1 MNRALIVRLI
11 LKDWYLSRLPL
22 VLIAAGGTLS
32 IGLLYLRR
40 DDTGAIGLVSALIA
54 AVMLSIVLP
63 TQTVVNERKQHNL
76 AFVMSLPISPM
87 EYTAAKVVG
96 NLSAFLVLW
105 AIIAIG
111 VLGTLARTGIFGG
124 LIPFGMVVALAPFV
138 AFCLLLA
145 VAIVVESEMWAVLTM
160 GATNVSYSFWFL
172 LMKIPGLPEQLKSPV
187 AVWSRPILLMLAG
200 QITVIVVA
208 LGLTFYLQSR
218 KRDFV

>member
-1 MNRALIVRLI
+1 MNRALIARLI
-11 LKDWYLSRLPL
+11 LKDWYLSRQPL
-22 VLIAAGGTLS
+22 VLIGAAGSLS

-40 DDTGAIGLVSALIA
+40 EDTGTIGLISALIA
-54 AVMLSIVLP
+54 AVMLSILLP
-63 TQTVVNERKQHNL
+63 MQTVVNERKQHNL

-105 AIIAIG
+105 AAIAIG

-138 AFCLLLA
+138 AFCLLLS
-145 VAIVVESEMWAVLTM
+145 VAIVVESEMWAMLTM
-160 GATNVSYSFWFL
+160 GVTNVSYSFWFL

-187 AVWSRPILLMLAG
+187 AIWSRPILWILAG
-200 QITVIVVA
+200 QLTVIVASLV
-208 LGLTFYLQSR
+208 LTFYFQSR

>member
-1 MNRALIVRLI
+1 MNRALIARLI
-11 LKDWYLSRLPL
+11 LKDWYLNRLLL
-22 VLIAAGGTLS
+22 VLIGAAGTLS

-40 DDTGAIGLVSALIA
+40 EDTGTVGLVSALIA
-54 AVMLSIVLP
+54 AVILSILLP
-63 TQTVVNERKQHNL
+63 MQTVVNERKQHNL

-87 EYTAAKVVG
+87 EYTAAKVAG
-96 NLSAFLVLW
+96 NLSAFLALW
-105 AIIAIG
+105 AVIAVG

-124 LIPFGMVVALAPFV
+124 VIPLGMVAALSPFV
-138 AFCLLLA
+138 TFSLLLA
-145 VAIVVESEMWAVLTM
+145 VSIVVESEMWALLTM

-187 AVWSRPILLMLAG
+187 AIWSRPILWILAG
-200 QITVIVVA
+200 QITVIVIA

>member
-1 MNRALIVRLI
+1 MNRALIARLI

-22 VLIAAGGTLS
+22 VLIGAAGTLS

-40 DDTGAIGLVSALIA
+40 EDTGTVGLVSALIA
-54 AVMLSIVLP
+54 AVILSILLP
-63 TQTVVNERKQHNL
+63 MQTVVNERKQHNL

-87 EYTAAKVVG
+87 EYTAAKVAG
-96 NLSAFLVLW
+96 NLSAFLALW
-105 AIIAIG
+105 AVIAVG

-124 LIPFGMVVALAPFV
+124 VIPLGMVAALSPFV
-138 AFCLLLA
+138 TFSLLLA
-145 VAIVVESEMWAVLTM
+145 VSIVVESEVWAVLTM

-187 AVWSRPILLMLAG
+187 AIWSRPILWILAG

>member
-1 MNRALIVRLI
+1 MNRALIARLI
-11 LKDWYLSRLPL
+11 LKDWYLSRLLL
-22 VLIAAGGTLS
+22 VLIGAAGTLS

-40 DDTGAIGLVSALIA
+40 EDTGTIGLISALIA
-54 AVMLSIVLP
+54 SVLLSILLP
-63 TQTVVNERKQHNL
+63 MQTVVNERKQHNL
-76 AFVMSLPISPM
+76 AFVISLPISPM

-105 AIIAIG
+105 AAIAIG

-138 AFCLLLA
+138 VFCLLLA

-187 AVWSRPILLMLAG
+187 AIWSRPILWILAG

>member
-1 MNRALIVRLI
+1 MNRALIARLI
-11 LKDWYLSRLPL
+11 VKDWYLSRLPL
-22 VLIAAGGTLS
+22 VLIGAAGTLS

-40 DDTGAIGLVSALIA
+40 EDTGTIGLISALIT
-54 AVMLSIVLP
+54 AVILSILLP
-63 TQTVVNERKQHNL
+63 MQTVVNERKQHNL

-96 NLSAFLVLW
+96 NLSAFLALW
-105 AIIAIG
+105 VVIAAG
-111 VLGTLARTGIFGG
+111 VLGTLARTGTFGG
-124 LIPFGMVVALAPFV
+124 VIPFGMVVALAPFM

-145 VAIVVESEMWAVLTM
+145 VAIVVESDMWAVLTM

-187 AVWSRPILLMLAG
+187 AIWSRPIRWILAG
-200 QITVIVVA
+200 QVTVIVAA
-208 LGLTFYLQSR
+208 LALTFYLQSR

>member
-1 MNRALIVRLI
+1 MNRALIARLI
-11 LKDWYLSRLPL
+11 LKDWYLSRLLL
-22 VLIAAGGTLS
+22 VLIGAAGTLS

-40 DDTGAIGLVSALIA
+40 EDTGTIGLISALIA
-54 AVMLSIVLP
+54 SVLLSILLP
-63 TQTVVNERKQHNL
+63 MQTVVNERKQHNL

-105 AIIAIG
+105 AAIAIG

-138 AFCLLLA
+138 VFCLLLA

-187 AVWSRPILLMLAG
+187 AIWSRPILWILAG

>member
-1 MNRALIVRLI
+1 MNRALIARLI
-11 LKDWYLSRLPL
+11 LKDWYLNRLLL
-22 VLIAAGGTLS
+22 VLIGAAGTLS

-40 DDTGAIGLVSALIA
+40 EDTGTVGLVSALIA
-54 AVMLSIVLP
+54 AVILSILLP
-63 TQTVVNERKQHNL
+63 MQTVVNERKQHNL

-105 AIIAIG
+105 AAIAIG

-124 LIPFGMVVALAPFV
+124 VIPLGMVAALSPFV
-138 AFCLLLA
+138 TFSLLLA
-145 VAIVVESEMWAVLTM
+145 VSIVVESEVWAVLTM

-172 LMKIPGLPEQLKSPV
+172 LMKIPGLREQLKSPV
-187 AVWSRPILLMLAG
+187 AIWSRPILWILAG

>member
-187 AVWSRPILLMLAG
+187 AIWSRPILLMLAG

>member
-187 AVWSRPILLMLAG
+187 AIWSRPILWILGG

>member
-1 MNRALIVRLI
+1 MNRALIARLI
-11 LKDWYLSRLPL
+11 LKDWYLSRLLL
-22 VLIAAGGTLS
+22 VLIAGGGTLS

-40 DDTGAIGLVSALIA
+40 EDTGTIGLLSALITS
-54 AVMLSIVLP
+54 VLLSILLP
-63 TQTVVNERKQHNL
+63 MQTVVNERKQHNL

-105 AIIAIG
+105 AAIAIG
-111 VLGTLARTGIFGG
+111 VLGTLARTGVFGG

-138 AFCLLLA
+138 VFCLLLA
-145 VAIVVESEMWAVLTM
+145 VAIVVESEMWAVVTM

-187 AVWSRPILLMLAG
+187 AIWSRPILLMLAG

>member
-1 MNRALIVRLI
+1 MNRALIARLI

-22 VLIAAGGTLS
+22 VLIGAGGTLS
-32 IGLLYLRR
+32 IGLLYVRR
-40 DDTGAIGLVSALIA
+40 EDTAEIGLVTALIS
-54 AVMLSIVLP
+54 AVMLSILLP
-63 TQTVVNERKQHNL
+63 MQTVVNERKNHNL
-76 AFVMSLPISPM
+76 PFVMSLPISPM

-96 NLSAFLVLW
+96 NLAAFLVLW
-105 AIIAIG
+105 AAIAVG
-111 VLGTLARTGIFGG
+111 ALGTLARTGIFGG

-138 AFCLLLA
+138 VFCLLLA
-145 VAIVVESEMWAVLTM
+145 VAIVVESETWAVLTM

-187 AVWSRPILLMLAG
+187 AIWSRPILWILAG

>member
-1 MNRALIVRLI
+1 MNRALIARLI
-11 LKDWYLSRLPL
+11 LKDWYLSRLLL
-22 VLIAAGGTLS
+22 VLIGAAGTLS

-40 DDTGAIGLVSALIA
+40 EDTGTIGLISALIA
-54 AVMLSIVLP
+54 SVLLSILLP
-63 TQTVVNERKQHNL
+63 MQTVVNERKQHNL

-105 AIIAIG
+105 AAIAIG

-138 AFCLLLA
+138 VFCLLLA

-187 AVWSRPILLMLAG
+187 AIWSRPILWILAR

>member
-63 TQTVVNERKQHNL
+63 TQTVVNERKAHNL

-138 AFCLLLA
+138 VFCLLLA
-145 VAIVVESEMWAVLTM
+145 VAIVVESETWAVLTM

-187 AVWSRPILLMLAG
+187 AIWSRPILLMLAG

>member
-1 MNRALIVRLI
+1 
-11 LKDWYLSRLPL
+11 
-22 VLIAAGGTLS
+22 
-32 IGLLYLRR
+32 
-40 DDTGAIGLVSALIA
+40 
-54 AVMLSIVLP
+54 
-63 TQTVVNERKQHNL
+63 
-76 AFVMSLPISPM
+76 MSLPISPM
-87 EYTAAKVVG
+87 EYTAAKVGG
-96 NLSAFLVLW
+96 NLSAFLALW
-105 AIIAIG
+105 AAIAIG

-138 AFCLLLA
+138 VFCLLLA

-187 AVWSRPILLMLAG
+187 AIWSRPILWILGG

>member
-1 MNRALIVRLI
+1 MNRALIARLI
-11 LKDWYLSRLPL
+11 LKDWYLSRLLL
-22 VLIAAGGTLS
+22 VLIAGGGTLS

-40 DDTGAIGLVSALIA
+40 EDTGTIGLLSALITS
-54 AVMLSIVLP
+54 VLLSILLP
-63 TQTVVNERKQHNL
+63 MQTVVNERKQHNL

-105 AIIAIG
+105 AAIAIG
-111 VLGTLARTGIFGG
+111 VLGTLARTGVFGG

-138 AFCLLLA
+138 VFCLLLA
-145 VAIVVESEMWAVLTM
+145 VAIVVESEMWAVVTM

-187 AVWSRPILLMLAG
+187 AIWSRPILWILAG
-200 QITVIVVA
+200 QLTVIVVA

>member
-1 MNRALIVRLI
+1 MNRPVIARLI
-11 LKDWYLSRLPL
+11 LKDWYLSRTLL
-22 VLIAAGGTLS
+22 MLIAAAGTLS

-40 DDTGAIGLVSALIA
+40 DDTGAIGLISALIA
-54 AVMLSIVLP
+54 AIMLSIVLP
-63 TQTVVNERKQHNL
+63 MQTVVNERKQHNL

-96 NLSAFLVLW
+96 NLAAFLVLW
-105 AIIAIG
+105 AAIAIG
-111 VLGTLARTGIFGG
+111 VLGTLASTGVFGG

-138 AFCLLLA
+138 VFCLLVS

-172 LMKIPGLPEQLKSPV
+172 LLKIPGLPEQLKSPV
-187 AVWSRPILLMLAG
+187 AIWSRPILWILAG

-208 LGLTFYLQSR
+208 LVLTFYFQSR
-218 KRDFV
+218 KRDFI

>member
-1 MNRALIVRLI
+1 MNRALIARLI
-11 LKDWYLSRLPL
+11 LKDWYLSRLLL
-22 VLIAAGGTLS
+22 VLIGAAGTLS

-40 DDTGAIGLVSALIA
+40 EDTGTIGLLSALIA
-54 AVMLSIVLP
+54 SVLLSILLP
-63 TQTVVNERKQHNL
+63 MQTVVNERKNHNL

-105 AIIAIG
+105 AAIAIG

-138 AFCLLLA
+138 VFCLLLA
-145 VAIVVESEMWAVLTM
+145 VAIVVESEIWAVWTM

>member
-1 MNRALIVRLI
+1 MNRALIARLI

-40 DDTGAIGLVSALIA
+40 EDTGTIGLISALIA
-54 AVMLSIVLP
+54 AIMLSILLP
-63 TQTVVNERKQHNL
+63 MQTVVNERKQHNL

-105 AIIAIG
+105 AVIAIG

-124 LIPFGMVVALAPFV
+124 LIPFGMVVSLAPFV
-138 AFCLLLA
+138 AFCLLLS
-145 VAIVVESEMWAVLTM
+145 VAIVVESEMWAMLTM
-160 GATNVSYSFWFL
+160 GATNISYSFWFL
-172 LMKIPGLPEQLKSPV
+172 LMKIPGLPEELKSPV
-187 AVWSRPILLMLAG
+187 AIWSRPILLMLAG
-200 QITVIVVA
+200 QLTVIVA
-208 LGLTFYLQSR
+208 SLALTFYFQSR

>member
-1 MNRALIVRLI
+1 MNRALIARLI
-11 LKDWYLSRLPL
+11 LKDWYLNRLLL
-22 VLIAAGGTLS
+22 VLIGAAGTLS

-40 DDTGAIGLVSALIA
+40 EDTGTVGLVSALIA
-54 AVMLSIVLP
+54 AVILSILLP
-63 TQTVVNERKQHNL
+63 MQTVVNERKQHNL

-87 EYTAAKVVG
+87 EYTAAKVAG
-96 NLSAFLVLW
+96 NLSAFLALW
-105 AIIAIG
+105 AVIAVG

-124 LIPFGMVVALAPFV
+124 VIPLGMVAALSPFV
-138 AFCLLLA
+138 TFSLLLA
-145 VAIVVESEMWAVLTM
+145 VSIVVESEVWAVLTM

-187 AVWSRPILLMLAG
+187 AIWSRPILWILAG